1 MRAGLATVLI
11 VEDEDTLRYTFGRA
25 LERAGLGVVGVSSV
39 AEARAER
46 VGREFEAIV
55 TDINLKGSDD
65 GIEFA
70 RELRR
75 EGFDGPIVVVTGYGS
90 VESAVSAMKSGADDY
105 LQKPVVLEELVLLVQ
120 RLLETRAL
128 RSRVRLYE
136 RLEKVRGDGAEIL
149 GSSQVWARTLELA
162 ERVSQLPLARGD
174 SGKAG
179 ASLPTVLLLGETGT
193 GKGLLARY
201 IHDCAEKGREPRRGP
216 APFVHVNCTA
226 LPPSLVESEL
236 FGHER
241 GAFTDAKAAREGLFE
256 MADGGTIFLDE
267 IGDMPLELQA
277 KILTV
282 VEEGVFR
289 RVGGSRERR
298 VSARLIAATNVD
310 LAKRVEE
317 GTFRRDLFYRLNAFT
332 VQIPPLR
339 DRDEDVVLIACEMLR
354 RFGREFGRGELCFSE
369 AAKQALR
376 AHDWPGNVR
385 ELINVVQR
393 AVVLSQGREVE
404 VADLGMIGGG
414 PRVAHAG
421 GAPAVDGR
429 LVFDFESGE
438 HTAEGVERELIVQAL
453 EHTGGNVSKAARLIR
468 MQRSSLRYRID
479 RLQLESYVQE
489 LARR

>member
-1 MRAGLATVLI
+1 LATVLI
-11 VEDEDTLRYTFGRA
+11 IEDEDTLRYTFGRA
-25 LERAGLGVVGVSSV
+25 LERAGLEVVGVSSV
-39 AEARAER
+39 ADARAER
-46 VGREFEAIV
+46 DGREFDAIV
-55 TDINLKGSDD
+55 TDVNLKGSDD

-70 RELRR
+70 GELRS
-75 EGFDGPIVVVTGYGS
+75 EGFDGPIIVVTGYGS

-120 RLLETRAL
+120 RMLETRAL
-128 RSRVRLYE
+128 RARVKLYE
-136 RLEKVRGDGAEIL
+136 RLERVRGQSAEIL
-149 GSSQVWARTLELA
+149 GQSPAWTRTLELA
-162 ERVSQLPLARGD
+162 ERVASLPLARTD
-174 SGKAG
+174 SLSKGG
-179 ASLPTVLLLGETGT
+179 ALPTVLLLGETGT

-201 IHDCAEKGREPRRGP
+201 IHDCAEKHREARKGSP
-216 APFVHVNCTA
+216 PFVHVNCTA

-236 FGHER
+236 FGHEK
-241 GAFTDAKAAREGLFE
+241 GAFTDAKGAREGLFE

-310 LAKRVEE
+310 LAKRVEA

-339 DRDEDVVLIACEMLR
+339 ERGEDVVLIAGEMLH
-354 RFGREFGRGELCFSE
+354 RFGREFGRGEL
-369 AAKQALR
+369 ALTDRAKQSIR

-393 AVVLSQGREVE
+393 AAVLSQGGHVE
-404 VADLGMIGGG
+404 PEDLGL
-414 PRVAHAG
+414 G
-421 GAPAVDGR
+421 GAAALPRQEHALATSAR
-429 LVFDFESGE
+429 RKLRFDFESGE

-453 EHTGGNVSKAARLIR
+453 QHTGGNVSKAARLIR

-489 LARR
+489 LAGR